1 MTLRKT
7 GRRGIGEPAA
17 VTNGARG
24 RSRVQTLMALIC
36 AVGVFVGVRMSHVR
50 NKTAAPAQSAQ
61 AVEGTWELQSIN
73 GDPVGQKADSVILSQ
88 RMTLRGG
95 RIEGE
100 TRLPADTPA
109 ATTSMPFPDE
119 SVERVEASADG
130 HEVTV
135 SWSGTYSRKS
145 DRVLELQIG
154 QATYRAALTL
164 DPVARTLEMDH
175 DAILT
180 FKGPA
185 RYQAVPAAQSLA
197 RRSP

>member
-1 MTLRKT
+1 MAVRKA
-7 GRRGIGEPAA
+7 GRRVEEGSAQTA
-17 VTNGARG
+17 VTARG

-50 NKTAAPAQSAQ
+50 SKTAAPAQSAQ
-61 AVEGTWELQSIN
+61 SVEGTWELRTIN

-119 SVERVEASADG
+119 SVEKVEASADG

-154 QATYRAALTL
+154 QAAYRAALTL

-185 RYQAVPAAQSLA
+185 RYQAVPTAQSLA
-197 RRSP
+197 RTSP